1 MVEHQLPKLDTGV
14 RFPSLA
20 VRIFDTCIMI
30 LCFAYLTFN
39 LLGCATAPH
48 QQPIPGIPKLV
59 GGIYHEVQK
68 GDTLWRIAKTYDI
81 DLSYLVKINNIS
93 DETKISPGE
102 NLFIPGAKTP
112 LLVTSGK
119 TRLYKKDDFIWPV
132 QGEVISFFGE
142 KVYGAKNKG
151 IDISAGRGNK
161 IFASKKG
168 RVVFCSDRFRGHG
181 NIIIID
187 HLDGFLTVYT
197 RTLQNLV
204 KTGDPV
210 EQDRAIALAG
220 STGRGKA
227 AYLHFEIRKRG
238 KPQNPLYYLP

>member
-1 MVEHQLPKLDTGV
+1 M
-14 RFPSLA
+14 
-20 VRIFDTCIMI
+20 IFN
-30 LCFAYLTFN
+30 TF
-39 LLGCATAPH
+39 GCATAPY
-48 QQPIPGIPKLV
+48 QQPIVGIPKLI

-81 DLSYLVKINNIS
+81 DLSHIVKINNIS
-93 DETKISPGE
+93 DATKISPGQR
-102 NLFIPGAKTP
+102 LFIPGAKNP
-112 LLVTSGK
+112 LLVTSEK
-119 TRLYKKDDFIWPV
+119 TKLYEKDYFIWPI

-151 IDISAGRGNK
+151 IDIRTHQGDK

-168 RVVFCSDRFRGHG
+168 EVVFCSERFKGHG
-181 NIIIID
+181 NIIIVD
-187 HLDGFLTVYT
+187 HLDGFFTVYS
-197 RTLQNLV
+197 RSLQNLV
-204 KTGDPV
+204 KAGDLV
-210 EQDRAIALAG
+210 EQNKVIALAG